1 MSVKKIIFRNF
12 SNSKASNG
20 KAGEEASDKSDNY
33 WNKQLDGF
41 ISTLKSSSQMGS
53 ANDPLCILRKE
64 IIDTLQELLL
74 GDALAAEYLLMHL
87 LSTV

>member
-1 MSVKKIIFRNF
+1 
-12 SNSKASNG
+12 
-20 KAGEEASDKSDNY
+20 
-33 WNKQLDGF
+33 
-41 ISTLKSSSQMGS
+41 MGS

-87 LSTV
+87 LSTVYVLKLLKKKDK